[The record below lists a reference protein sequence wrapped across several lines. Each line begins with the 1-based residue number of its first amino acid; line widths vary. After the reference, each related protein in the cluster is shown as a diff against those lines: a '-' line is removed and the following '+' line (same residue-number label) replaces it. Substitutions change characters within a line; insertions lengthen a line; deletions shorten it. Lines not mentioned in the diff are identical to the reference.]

1 MLALSKEAELQ
12 CWERQPRD
20 SKKRGSMILGFG
32 VMITSE
38 YGYPRC
44 ANMANLETTANMN
57 NFGLW

>member
-1 MLALSKEAELQ
+1 M
-12 CWERQPRD
+12 
-20 SKKRGSMILGFG
+20 KRGSMILGFG

-44 ANMANLETTANMN
+44 ANMANLESTANMN